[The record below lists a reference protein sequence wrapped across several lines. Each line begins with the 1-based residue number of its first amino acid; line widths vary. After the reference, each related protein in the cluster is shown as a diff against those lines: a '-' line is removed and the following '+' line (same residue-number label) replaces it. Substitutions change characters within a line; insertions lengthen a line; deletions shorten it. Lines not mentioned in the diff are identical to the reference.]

1 MPTFK
6 PLSTPSTGADRR
18 SKRRYSEHRIMLA
31 CFRFGLLALAA
42 AASTGAPAQS
52 WPTKPVRMI
61 IPAGQGGTIDPI
73 TRLIADGLSKSLG
86 QRFVVDNRTG
96 AQGNT
101 GLAIAAKAEPDG
113 YTLAVAASSMLAINP
128 HLYPVMPY
136 DPLKDLALI
145 ALIGDVQN
153 ILVVNNKLPVKSL
166 QEFTS
171 YVKSNPDQLNFGST
185 GNGSSMHLAG
195 ELFKT
200 INGVRMTHVPY
211 KVPGD
216 ATTDLIAGRIQLM
229 FQLMTGIH
237 AHVKAGSVRAIAVLS
252 DRRSSALPDVPT
264 TTELGMG
271 QLRSSVWFGVVGPTG
286 TPKTVVSRMAAEV
299 DRLIAEPEFRTR
311 VSAIAVEPLQGGP
324 EVFRRKLA
332 EEHRKW
338 ADIVKVS
345 GAKID

>member
-1 MPTFK
+1 MMT
-6 PLSTPSTGADRR
+6 
-18 SKRRYSEHRIMLA
+18 A
-31 CFRFGLLALAA
+31 CLGIVLLALGLATAPAA
-42 AASTGAPAQS
+42 LAQS

-61 IPAGQGGTIDPI
+61 IPSGQGGTIDPI
-73 TRLIADGLSKSLG
+73 TRLLADGLTRTLG

-128 HLYPVMPY
+128 HLYQVMPY

-153 ILVVNNKLPVKSL
+153 VLVVTNKLPAKSL

-171 YVKSNPDQLNFGST
+171 YAKAHPDQLNFGST

-200 INGVRMTHVPY
+200 LNGVRMTHVPY

-237 AHVKAGSVRAIAVLS
+237 AQVKAGSVRALAVLS
-252 DRRSSALPDVPT
+252 DRRSSALPEVPT
-264 TTELGMG
+264 TAELGMG

-286 TPKTVVSRMAAEV
+286 TPGPVISRVATEV

-311 VSAIAVEPLQGGP
+311 VGAIAVEPLHGGP
-324 EVFRRKLA
+324 EVFRRKLV
-332 EEHRKW
+332 EEYRKW
-338 ADIVKVS
+338 ADIVKAS
-345 GAKID
+345 GAKVD